1 MKRKELVKRLRVLGW
16 VLLRE
21 GGHHSVSTDGVRT
34 MSVPRHQ
41 ATNENT
47 AKAILKAARKGG
59 I

>member
-1 MKRKELVKRLRVLGW
+1 MRQKELVKRLRILGW

-21 GGHHSVSTDGVRT
+21 GGRHSVFADGVRT
-34 MSVPRHQ
+34 MSVPRHKEI
-41 ATNENT
+41 NENT